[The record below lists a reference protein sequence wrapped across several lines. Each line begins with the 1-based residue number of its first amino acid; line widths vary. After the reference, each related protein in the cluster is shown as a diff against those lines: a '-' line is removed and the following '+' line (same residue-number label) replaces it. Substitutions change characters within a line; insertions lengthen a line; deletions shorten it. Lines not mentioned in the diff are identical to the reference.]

1 MHHMAGKT
9 RKSRVSKARLLLHE
23 KVVRKD
29 GGIVELIIWL
39 LPKPTADRPHRLKYR
54 LYFGRA
60 GKCLVRYDNETGKGD
75 HRHVEGREVPY
86 RFVSVSKLRRD
97 FEADIRRYGGE
108 NDQEKD

>member
-1 MHHMAGKT
+1 MAGKT
-9 RKSRVSKARLLLHE
+9 RKSRVSKARLVLHE
-23 KVVRKD
+23 KVVQKD
-29 GGIVELIIWL
+29 GAIVELIIWL

-60 GKCLVRYDNETGKGD
+60 GKCLVRYDNETGTGD

-97 FEADIRRYGGE
+97 FEAAIRRYGGK

>member
-1 MHHMAGKT
+1 MAGKT
-9 RKSRVSKARLLLHE
+9 RKSRDSKARLLIHE

-29 GGIVELIIWL
+29 GAIAELIIWL

-54 LYFGRA
+54 LYNVRS

-75 HRHVEGREVPY
+75 HRHIAGREEPY

-97 FEADIRRYGGE
+97 FEADIRRYGGK